1 MLHETIPLTPRR
13 LQVFAGF
20 FVGLMMAG
28 PALAAT
34 NAPAPLSLHRVMQL
48 PLTWPDKVT
57 TTEGFSDGQKDFAA
71 GMELVLQD
79 VQRDGVVVQLPG
91 GGEPM
96 LLPANWTDLGLRAAK
111 VQQELPEDVRSV
123 TLADLVKRTDLL
135 PDFVSLVSD
144 ITLGDGRGIPTG
156 TELIPGRLQ
165 INGGN
170 LGVVLVEKGAS
181 FNQHGGVDRLI
192 FNAEFTD
199 VIARMRDQA
208 RLAPAE
214 RKLRSLA
221 SLEGKL
227 VSAQGEA
234 LPATETKPGFHVV
247 YYAAD
252 WCGWCKRF
260 TPTLAKFY
268 EEMKVKH
275 PEVQVVYLSSDRSA
289 EEMQKNFTSSS
300 MPWPAVAFDQ
310 RKDVMGL
317 LGMAGPSTP
326 HVLVLAADG
335 RVLHDGQPGGA
346 NGANA
351 ALAAL
356 RRELN
361 RAKKP

>member
-1 MLHETIPLTPRR
+1 MLHETIPLIPRR
-13 LQVFAGF
+13 RQVIASF
-20 FVGLMMAG
+20 FVGLLLSGAT
-28 PALAAT
+28 LTAA
-34 NAPAPLSLHRVMQL
+34 NAPAPLSLPRVMQL

-57 TTEGFSDGQKDFAA
+57 TTEGFSDGKKDFAA
-71 GMELVLQD
+71 GTELALQD

-96 LLPANWTDLGLRAAK
+96 LLDASWTDLGLRAAK
-111 VQQELPEDVRSV
+111 IQQELPEDVRSV

-135 PDFVSLVSD
+135 PDFVSLVTD
-144 ITLGDGRGIPTG
+144 ITLGDGRVIPAG

-165 INGGN
+165 MNGGS

-199 VIARMRDQA
+199 VIARMRHQA
-208 RLAPAE
+208 RKAPAD

-227 VSAQGEA
+227 GNARGEA
-234 LPATETKPGFHVV
+234 LAATETKPRYYVV

-260 TPTLAKFY
+260 TPTLAKFH
-268 EEMKVKH
+268 EEMQAKH
-275 PEVQVVYLSSDRSA
+275 PEVQVVYLSSDRSP
-289 EEMQKNFTSSS
+289 EEMQKNFANSNMT
-300 MPWPAVAFDQ
+300 WPAVAFDR
-310 RKDVMGL
+310 RKEVMGL
-317 LGMAGPSTP
+317 LAMAGPGTP
-326 HVLVLAADG
+326 HLMVLSADG
-335 RVLHDGQPGGA
+335 QALHDGQPAGA

-351 ALAAL
+351 ALMAL
-356 RRELN
+356 RRELS
-361 RAKKP
+361 RAKK

>member
-1 MLHETIPLTPRR
+1 MLHEIISLSSRR

-20 FVGLMMAG
+20 VVGLMMAG

-34 NAPAPLSLHRVMQL
+34 NAPAPLSLSRVMQL

-71 GMELVLQD
+71 GMELALQD

-111 VQQELPEDVRSV
+111 VQQELPEDVRNV
-123 TLADLVKRTDLL
+123 TLNDLIKRTDLL
-135 PDFVSLVSD
+135 PDFVALVSD
-144 ITLGDGRGIPTG
+144 ITLGDGRVIPAG

-165 INGGN
+165 MNSGN

-208 RLAPAE
+208 RKAPAD

-221 SLEGKL
+221 RLEGKL
-227 VSAQGEA
+227 VNTQGEA
-234 LPATETKPGFHVV
+234 LEATETNPRYYVV

-260 TPTLAKFY
+260 TPTLVKFH
-268 EEMKVKH
+268 EEMKAKH
-275 PEVQVVYLSSDRSA
+275 PEVQVVYLSSDRSP
-289 EEMQKNFTSSS
+289 EEMQKNFVNSNMT
-300 MPWPAVAFDQ
+300 WPAVAFDR
-310 RKDVMGL
+310 RKEVMGL
-317 LGMAGPSTP
+317 LAMAGPSTP

-335 RVLHDGQPGGA
+335 QVLHDGQPGGA

-351 ALAAL
+351 ALMAL

-361 RAKKP
+361 RTKK

>member
-1 MLHETIPLTPRR
+1 MLHDIISLSPRR

-20 FVGLMMAG
+20 FVGLLVSG
-28 PALAAT
+28 PAPAAANT
-34 NAPAPLSLHRVMQL
+34 PAPLSLPRVMQL

-71 GMELVLQD
+71 GTELALQD

-111 VQQELPEDVRSV
+111 VQQELPEDVRNV
-123 TLADLVKRTDLL
+123 TLNDLVKRTDLL
-135 PDFVSLVSD
+135 PDLVSLVAD
-144 ITLGDGRGIPTG
+144 ITLGDGRVIPTG

-165 INGGN
+165 MNGGS
-170 LGVVLVEKGAS
+170 LGVVLVEKGVS

-199 VIARMRDQA
+199 VIVRMRDQA
-208 RLAPAE
+208 RKAPAD
-214 RKLRSLA
+214 RKLRALA

-234 LPATETKPGFHVV
+234 LPATETKPSHYLV

-260 TPTLAKFY
+260 TPTLVKFH
-268 EEMKVKH
+268 EEMKAKH
-275 PEVQVVYLSSDRSA
+275 PEVQVVYLSSDRSV
-289 EEMQKNFTSSS
+289 EEMQKNFTNSS
-300 MPWPAVAFDQ
+300 MPWPAVAFDR
-310 RKDVMGL
+310 RKEVMGL
-317 LGMAGPSTP
+317 LAMAGPSTP
-326 HVLVLAADG
+326 HLMVLTADG
-335 RVLHDGQPGGA
+335 RVLHDGQPAGA

-351 ALAAL
+351 ALMTL

-361 RAKKP
+361 RAKK